1 MAQLEADLKVKSVEV
16 EALKKSANEQAEVV
30 GVEKAKVDAEASKAE
45 VEAAKCSEIAAEVN
59 EESQKVQADLARALP
74 LVE

>member
-1 MAQLEADLKVKSVEV
+1 VAQLEADLKVKSVEV
-16 EALKKSANEQAEVV
+16 EALKKSANEQAEIV

-45 VEAAKCSEIAAEVN
+45 IEAAKCNKIATEVKTESE
-59 EESQKVQADLARALP
+59 KVQADLDMALP

>member
-1 MAQLEADLKVKSVEV
+1 M
-16 EALKKSANEQAEVV
+16 
-30 GVEKAKVDAEASKAE
+30 DAEASKAE